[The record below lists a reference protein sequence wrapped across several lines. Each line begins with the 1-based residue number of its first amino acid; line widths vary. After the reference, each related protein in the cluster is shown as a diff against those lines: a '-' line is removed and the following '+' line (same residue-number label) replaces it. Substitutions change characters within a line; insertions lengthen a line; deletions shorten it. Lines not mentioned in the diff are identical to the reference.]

1 MKPNLQTIWLKM
13 KKKKECY
20 RVDKLI
26 LEHIEKKLQDS
37 NLKKEMVDELNN
49 LKLELDSFNEK
60 KFDETIEKYS
70 IKSPD
75 NNTLSKSYPF
85 NLMFGTEIGPS
96 GKTKGY
102 LRPETAQGLFV
113 NFKRL
118 YNYNGCQMPF
128 AGATI
133 GKAFRNEIAPRSG
146 LLRVR
151 EFTLAEIEH
160 FVNPKKKD
168 HHRYKNIKNLKIKF
182 FPRERQNEKKGIIEI
197 TIDDALNQGMLNN
210 QTHAYFLGRV
220 YLFMLECGLLKE
232 GIRFRQ
238 HLSNEMAHYATDC
251 WDCELLTSYGWI
263 ECVGIADRSCYDL
276 TKHEEHSKHDLTAY
290 EEYEAP
296 KLECIFEFEQIKG
309 GIGKKFKEHSK
320 QIIEYLTNLKDED
333 KITFQKELDSNKFKI
348 INLNNKEFEI
358 TDEMCRFVKRE
369 KKFLDTII
377 LLLL

>member
-1 MKPNLQTIWLKM
+1 M
-13 KKKKECY
+13 KK
-20 RVDKLI
+20 
-26 LEHIEKKLQDS
+26 
-37 NLKKEMVDELNN
+37 NLMKQ
-49 LKLELDSFNEK
+49 LK
-60 KFDETIEKYS
+60 KYS

-168 HHRYKNIKNLKIKF
+168 HHRYKKI
-182 FPRERQNEKKGIIEI
+182 
-197 TIDDALNQGMLNN
+197 
-210 QTHAYFLGRV
+210 
-220 YLFMLECGLLKE
+220 
-232 GIRFRQ
+232 
-238 HLSNEMAHYATDC
+238 
-251 WDCELLTSYGWI
+251 
-263 ECVGIADRSCYDL
+263 
-276 TKHEEHSKHDLTAY
+276 
-290 EEYEAP
+290 
-296 KLECIFEFEQIKG
+296 
-309 GIGKKFKEHSK
+309 
-320 QIIEYLTNLKDED
+320 
-333 KITFQKELDSNKFKI
+333 
-348 INLNNKEFEI
+348 
-358 TDEMCRFVKRE
+358 
-369 KKFLDTII
+369 
-377 LLLL
+377 